1 MSKAG
6 KDASKADGKGASKVD
21 DASKGA
27 SKAVADGFEPFVKT
41 PHMRA
46 VVTACGHGGIAEDKA
61 QSHTRKMTTAAKGA
75 LKHSGFGFFVFRVQ
89 GTTPCPGLAW
99 CATGDA
105 PSNFAQYNAEV
116 SLLLKQRPAHQ
127 MLESG
132 NLEGLAGTIR
142 EKIRDIDVQ
151 SLVKYAENP
160 DDRDSH
166 PPVLFSPSDYY
177 KIFTPAKPPPEDH
190 RLIATYRNPGELLRE
205 CEASAARLP
214 RRSAIGGIHNKVFFK
229 SYGLFF
235 IDSTDDIDKS
245 QWCLT
250 SATVKTQK
258 VKKAEYH
265 SLEREELYNLF
276 NERNIEAVVNMIG
289 WRNGFLLRK
298 ETRGIVSY
306 KPSEKKGWKDF
317 QENEHGPVQQ
327 YLHAAFHQEVSYH
340 DIIFI
345 WSEGFK
351 YDEVL
356 FVDVA
361 CNSPSEKGDWAHS
374 DPMEVRT
381 AITVADE
388 RLDRTAG
395 DYDNSDDE
403 SDSSASSAASA
414 SPHANGGPA
423 KSPSPPPSRAKS
435 PSPPPPPR
443 SKSPSPPP
451 PPSRAKGGPKKGGT
465 RLKKR
470 SKSYQKTS
478 KHLKT
483 TRKRL
488 SRNKKNNNTRRK
500 RYTRRR

>member
-1 MSKAG
+1 MSKAS
-6 KDASKADGKGASKVD
+6 KAASKA
-21 DASKGA
+21 ASKGA
-27 SKAVADGFEPFVKT
+27 AAADDDGFEPFVKT
-41 PHMRA
+41 RHMRA
-46 VVTACGHGGIAEDKA
+46 VVTACGHGGIADDKA
-61 QSHTRKMTTAAKGA
+61 KSHTRKMTTAAKGA
-75 LKHSGFGFFVFRVQ
+75 LKKDGFGFFVFRVQ

-116 SLLLKQRPAHQ
+116 SLLLQQGDSGIDTPHK

-132 NLEGLAGTIR
+132 NLEGLAGTIG
-142 EKIRDIDVQ
+142 EKIREIDVQ

-160 DDRDSH
+160 DDKDTH
-166 PPVLFSPSDYY
+166 PPDLFSLSDYY

-190 RLIATYRNPGELLRE
+190 RLIAAYRNSGELLRA
-205 CEASAARLP
+205 CEASAAKLP
-214 RRSAIGGIHNKVFFK
+214 RRPAIGGIHNKVFFK
-229 SYGLFF
+229 SYGLFC

-250 SATVKTQK
+250 SATVKTHK

-265 SLEREELYNLF
+265 SLEHEELFNLF
-276 NERNIEAVVNMIG
+276 NKSNIEAVVNMIG

-298 ETRGIVSY
+298 ETKANVSY
-306 KPSEKKGWKDF
+306 KPIEKKGWDSF
-317 QENEHGPVQQ
+317 RDNLDGPVQKF
-327 YLHAAFHQEVSYH
+327 LHAAFHQEVSYH
-340 DIIFI
+340 DIISI

-361 CNSPSEKGDWAHS
+361 CNSPSEKDDWDHS
-374 DPMEVRT
+374 EAMEVRT
-381 AITVADE
+381 ASEVVRDQT
-388 RLDRTAG
+388 DRTVG
-395 DYDNSDDE
+395 GYDNSDDE
-403 SDSSASSAASA
+403 SDSSASSSASSASSA

-435 PSPPPPPR
+435 PSPPPPPSR
-443 SKSPSPPP
+443 AKSPSP

-465 RLKKR
+465 RLTNR

-488 SRNKKNNNTRRK
+488 SRNKKNNTRRK

>member
-21 DASKGA
+21 DASKVA
-27 SKAVADGFEPFVKT
+27 AAAAADGFEPFVKP

-46 VVTACGHGGIAEDKA
+46 VVTACGHGGIADEKA
-61 QSHTRKMTTAAKGA
+61 QSHTRKSTTKAKGA
-75 LKHSGFGFFVFRVQ
+75 LKKDGFGFFVFRVQ

-99 CATGDA
+99 CATDDA

-116 SLLLKQRPAHQ
+116 SSLLKQDPAHQ
-127 MLESG
+127 MLERG
-132 NLEGLAGTIR
+132 DLERLAGTIS
-142 EKIRDIDVQ
+142 EKIREIDVQ
-151 SLVKYAENP
+151 SHVKYAENR

-166 PPVLFSPSDYY
+166 PPVLFSLSDYY

-190 RLIATYRNPGELLRE
+190 RLIAAYRNPGELLRA

-214 RRSAIGGIHNKVFFK
+214 RRPAVEGIHNKVFFK

-258 VKKAEYH
+258 VNTVEYH

-306 KPSEKKGWKDF
+306 KPSEKPDWDIF
-317 QENEHGPVQQ
+317 RDNLDGPVQK

-345 WSEGFK
+345 WGEGFK

-388 RLDRTAG
+388 RPDKTAG

-403 SDSSASSAASA
+403 SDSSASSASSA
-414 SPHANGGPA
+414 TPSPTHTSQAKGGPA
-423 KSPSPPPSRAKS
+423 KSPPRAKSPSRAKS
-435 PSPPPPPR
+435 PP
-443 SKSPSPPP
+443 
-451 PPSRAKGGPKKGGT
+451 RAKGGPKKKGGT

-488 SRNKKNNNTRRK
+488 SRSKKNNNTRRK

>member
-6 KDASKADGKGASKVD
+6 KDASKAA
-21 DASKGA
+21 A
-27 SKAVADGFEPFVKT
+27 ADGFEPFVKT
-41 PHMRA
+41 SPMRA
-46 VVTACGHGGIAEDKA
+46 VVTACGHGGIADDKA
-61 QSHTRKMTTAAKGA
+61 HSHTRKMTTAAKGA

-132 NLEGLAGTIR
+132 NLERLAGTISA
-142 EKIRDIDVQ
+142 KIREIDVQ
-151 SLVKYAENP
+151 SLVKYAENK

-166 PPVLFSPSDYY
+166 PPDLFSASEYY
-177 KIFTPAKPPPEDH
+177 TIFTPAKPPPEDH
-190 RLIATYRNPGELLRE
+190 RLIAAYRNPGELLRA
-205 CEASAARLP
+205 CEASTARLP

-235 IDSTDDIDKS
+235 IESTDDIDKS

-258 VKKAEYH
+258 VKKVEYH

-306 KPSEKKGWKDF
+306 KLSEKKGWKDF
-317 QENEHGPVQQ
+317 HDNLDGPVQK

-361 CNSPSEKGDWAHS
+361 CNTPSEKGDWAHS
-374 DPMEVRT
+374 DPMKVRT

-388 RLDRTAG
+388 RPDKTAG

-403 SDSSASSAASA
+403 SDSSASSATP
-414 SPHANGGPA
+414 SPPPSPTHTSQAKGGPA
-423 KSPSPPPSRAKS
+423 KSPPRAKS
-435 PSPPPPPR
+435 PT
-443 SKSPSPPP
+443 
-451 PPSRAKGGPKKGGT
+451 RAKGGPSKKKGGGP
-465 RLKKR
+465 RLTNR

-488 SRNKKNNNTRRK
+488 SRSKKNNNTRRK

>member
-1 MSKAG
+1 MSK
-6 KDASKADGKGASKVD
+6 
-21 DASKGA
+21 ASKGA
-27 SKAVADGFEPFVKT
+27 SKAAAADDAVADGFEPFVK
-41 PHMRA
+41 PQHMRA
-46 VVTACGHGGIAEDKA
+46 VVTACGHGGIADDKA

-151 SLVKYAENP
+151 SLVKYAENQ

-177 KIFTPAKPPPEDH
+177 KIFTPKNPPPEDH
-190 RLIATYRNPGELLRE
+190 RLIAAYRNPGELLRA

-258 VKKAEYH
+258 VKKVEYH

-289 WRNGFLLRK
+289 CRNGFLLRK

-306 KPSEKKGWKDF
+306 KPSEKKGWDSF
-317 QENEHGPVQQ
+317 RDNLDGPVQKF
-327 YLHAAFHQEVSYH
+327 LHAAFHQEVSYH
-340 DIIFI
+340 DIISI

-374 DPMEVRT
+374 EAMEVRT

-388 RLDRTAG
+388 RPDKTAG

-403 SDSSASSAASA
+403 SDSSASSA
-414 SPHANGGPA
+414 SPPPSPTHTSQAKGGPAKSPPRA

-435 PSPPPPPR
+435 PSP
-443 SKSPSPPP
+443 SP
-451 PPSRAKGGPKKGGT
+451 PPSRAKEGPKKKGGT

-488 SRNKKNNNTRRK
+488 SRSKKNNNTRRK
-500 RYTRRR
+500 RYTRRK

>member
-1 MSKAG
+1 MSK
-6 KDASKADGKGASKVD
+6 
-21 DASKGA
+21 ASKGA
-27 SKAVADGFEPFVKT
+27 SKAASKAAAAAVADGFEPFVKP

-46 VVTACGHGGIAEDKA
+46 VVTACGHGGIADEKA
-61 QSHTRKMTTAAKGA
+61 QSHTRKSTTKAKGA

-116 SLLLKQRPAHQ
+116 SLLLKKSDSGDTPAHQ
-127 MLESG
+127 MLERG
-132 NLEGLAGTIR
+132 DLERLAGTIS
-142 EKIRDIDVQ
+142 EKIREIDVQ
-151 SLVKYAENP
+151 SLVKYAENLV
-160 DDRDSH
+160 DKDSH
-166 PPVLFSPSDYY
+166 PPDLFSPSDYY

-190 RLIATYRNPGELLRE
+190 RLIAAYRNSGELLRT

-276 NERNIEAVVNMIG
+276 NKRNINAVVNMIG

-298 ETRGIVSY
+298 ETKENVSY
-306 KPSEKKGWKDF
+306 KPSEKKGWDSF
-317 QENEHGPVQQ
+317 RDNLDGPVQKF
-327 YLHAAFHQEVSYH
+327 LHAAFHQEVSYH
-340 DIIFI
+340 DIISI

-388 RLDRTAG
+388 RPDKTAG

-403 SDSSASSAASA
+403 SDSSASSASSA
-414 SPHANGGPA
+414 TPSPTHTSQAKGGPA
-423 KSPSPPPSRAKS
+423 KSPPRAKSPSRAKS
-435 PSPPPPPR
+435 PP
-443 SKSPSPPP
+443 
-451 PPSRAKGGPKKGGT
+451 RAKGGPKKKGGT

-488 SRNKKNNNTRRK
+488 SRSKKNNNTRRK